1 MLFHIQWFKTCPEKL
16 FQKIVAFLVVVS
28 ASRRLDL
35 RWGSDIKTWLAA
47 DTSAF
52 TVAAAGL
59 PDKSEKLKVMTS
71 RT

>member
-1 MLFHIQWFKTCPEKL
+1 M
-16 FQKIVAFLVVVS
+16 AFLVVVS